1 MLSKFLV
8 PSVGKEL
15 IMEFKFNINGA
26 DKKGECVCNSTDHEA
41 ELWNDSFQKITDM
54 VEWFSNHTTKNRE
67 TADAIATAIIT
78 FCDTYSTKQKT
89 YAEDI
94 KRKMSRQWSYEDR
107 REAEEEE
114 RRNQRKAEA
123 DEAKR
128 AKDLR

>member
-54 VEWFSNHTTKNRE
+54 VEWFANNTTKNRE
-67 TADAIATAIIT
+67 TADAIATAIIA
-78 FCDTYSTKQKT
+78 FCETYASKKKT

-94 KRKMSRQWSYEDR
+94 KRKMANQWRYEDR

-114 RRNQRKAEA
+114 RRQRKADE

>member
-26 DKKGECVCNSTDHEA
+26 DKKGECICNSTDHEA

-54 VEWFSNHTTKNRE
+54 VEWFANNTTKSRE
-67 TADAIATAIIT
+67 TADAIANAIIT
-78 FCDTYSTKQKT
+78 FCDTYSQKKKT

-94 KRKMSRQWSYEDR
+94 KRKMSLQWCYEDR
-107 REAEEEE
+107 RDAEEEE
-114 RRNQRKAEA
+114 RRQRKAEEDA
-123 DEAKR
+123 AKR
-128 AKDLR
+128 VRM

>member
-26 DKKGECVCNSTDHEA
+26 DKKGECVMTSTDHEA
-41 ELWNDSFQKITDM
+41 ELWQKNFEKIADT

-67 TADAIATAIIT
+67 TADAIATAIIA
-78 FCDTYSTKQKT
+78 FCENYSTKQKT

-94 KRKMSRQWSYEDR
+94 KRKMSSQWRYEDR
-107 REAEEEE
+107 READEEE
-114 RRNQRKAEA
+114 RRQRKAEE
-123 DEAKR
+123 EAKR

>member
-26 DKKGECVCNSTDHEA
+26 DKKGECICNSTDHEA
-41 ELWNDSFQKITDM
+41 ELWNESFEKIANM
-54 VEWFSNHTTKNRE
+54 VEWFSNNTSKGRE
-67 TADAIATAIIT
+67 TADAIANAIIT
-78 FCDTYSTKQKT
+78 FCDTYSQKKKT

-94 KRKMSRQWSYEDR
+94 KRKMSHQWRYEDR
-107 REAEEEE
+107 RDAEEEE
-114 RRNQRKAEA
+114 RRQRKAEEDA
-123 DEAKR
+123 AKR

>member
-15 IMEFKFNINGA
+15 IMEFKLNINGA
-26 DKKGECVCNSTDHEA
+26 DKKGECVMTSTDHEA
-41 ELWNDSFQKITDM
+41 ELWQKNFEKIADT

-67 TADAIATAIIT
+67 TADAIATAIIA
-78 FCDTYSTKQKT
+78 FCENYSTKQKT

-107 REAEEEE
+107 REAEEE
-114 RRNQRKAEA
+114 
-123 DEAKR
+123 AKR

>member
-1 MLSKFLV
+1 MTLSKFLV

-26 DKKGECVCNSTDHEA
+26 DKKGECICNSTDHEA
-41 ELWNDSFQKITDM
+41 ELWNESFEKIADM
-54 VEWFSNHTTKNRE
+54 VEWFSNNTSKGKE

-78 FCDTYSTKQKT
+78 FCETYSTKQKT

-107 REAEEEE
+107 RDAEEEE
-114 RRNQRKAEA
+114 RRQRKA
-123 DEAKR
+123 DEDAAKR
-128 AKDLR
+128 VRM

>member
-26 DKKGECVCNSTDHEA
+26 DKKAECICNSTDHEA
-41 ELWNDSFQKITDM
+41 ELWQKNFEKIADM

-67 TADAIATAIIT
+67 TADAIANAIIT
-78 FCDTYSTKQKT
+78 FCETYATKEKT

-94 KRKMSRQWSYEDR
+94 KRKMSSQWRYEDR

-114 RRNQRKAEA
+114 RRQRKAEE

>member
-15 IMEFKFNINGA
+15 IMEFKLSFNGA
-26 DKKGECVCNSTDHEA
+26 NKTGECVCNTTDHEA
-41 ELWNDSFQKITDM
+41 ELWQENFSKFAEM
-54 VEWFSNHTTKNRE
+54 FEWFNDNTSKSKE
-67 TADAIATAIIT
+67 TADAIANAIIT
-78 FCDTYSTKQKT
+78 FCEAYSTKEKT
-89 YAEDI
+89 YVEDI
-94 KRKMSRQWSYEDR
+94 KRKMSSQWRYEDR
-107 REAEEEE
+107 RDAEEEE

>member
-1 MLSKFLV
+1 MLSKLLV

-54 VEWFSNHTTKNRE
+54 VEWFSNNTSKGRE
-67 TADAIATAIIT
+67 TADAIANALIT
-78 FCDTYSTKQKT
+78 FCDTYSQKKKT

-94 KRKMSRQWSYEDR
+94 KRKMSHQWRYEDR
-107 REAEEEE
+107 RDAEEEE
-114 RRNQRKAEA
+114 RRQRKAEEDA
-123 DEAKR
+123 AKR
-128 AKDLR
+128 VRM

>member
-54 VEWFSNHTTKNRE
+54 VEWFANNTTKSRE
-67 TADAIATAIIT
+67 TADAIANAIIA
-78 FCDTYSTKQKT
+78 FCDTYSQKNKT
-89 YAEDI
+89 YTEDV
-94 KRKMSRQWSYEDR
+94 KRRYERQWRSEEKR
-107 REAEEEE
+107 AAAEAEAEEA
-114 RRNQRKAEA
+114 R
-123 DEAKR
+123 R
-128 AKDLR
+128 AKDKDLR